1 MNIKKWLSV
10 FLAGSVCLTQVQLL
24 PAAAA
29 FSANYAEALQKAIY
43 FYECQQ
49 AGPLP
54 DWNRVEWRADSTLED
69 YVTGGWY
76 DAGDNAKF
84 NLPMA
89 YSAGMLA
96 WGLYQYPD
104 GLEQTGQMETYV
116 NNLTFA
122 LDYLATCDK
131 GDTVVYQ
138 VGIGKEDHTWWGA
151 CELVEYGMKDNGVS
165 ERGYLEG
172 RDASAVTGQ
181 MAAALAAGSVAL
193 KGRIP
198 DATCADYLSHAENL
212 FQMAD
217 ADRSDAGYNASDAQ
231 GFYQSSAF
239 YDDLFYAANW
249 LYIATGESSYLDKA
263 TSYIPSLGRE
273 LGSDTLKYSWC
284 QCWDDVMQGG
294 MLLYAQNT
302 ENPTYIQHVKR
313 HLDYWT
319 NEVQQLDG
327 GFRWLTTWG
336 CLRYAAAAGFI
347 AAVACDTVLADT
359 DTSAYVD
366 FYQTQI
372 NYMLGDNPDH
382 RSYEVGYGENSP
394 VNVHHRTAHGSWKN
408 DLAVP
413 ETNRHILYGALVGG
427 PTSTGEYEDARD
439 NYINNEVA
447 CDYNAGFTALLC
459 KMTSEYG
466 GTVDTAFPEPEQRDD
481 ELYVETK
488 LTPSSGGV
496 TLSFKYTNHTAWPA
510 RCVDN
515 ISYRYYMDLSEL
527 LDAGY
532 QASDV
537 VMRVDRDQALMYSE
551 YQPAEISSVTHYKD
565 NIYYIEV
572 TYPDGRVALP
582 ISEGQQQ
589 CELMLALVYPNY
601 QSGWDAEN
609 DYSNI
614 DLLEQTGEYVVTD
627 KIPLYINGTLYSG
640 TEPDGTTPTPTEPST
655 TSATLDETLPGDAN
669 VDGIVNLS
677 DLVLLN
683 RYLLRK
689 GTLSQKGG
697 KNADMDANNWLSV
710 LDSIY
715 LQRHLLI

>member
-1 MNIKKWLSV
+1 MYIKKWCSS
-10 FLAGSVCLTQVQLL
+10 FLAGILCLTQVQLL
-24 PAAAA
+24 PTNAA

-54 DWNRVEWRADSTLED
+54 DWNRVEWRADATLDD
-69 YVTGGWY
+69 YITGGWY

-116 NNLTFA
+116 NNLNFV
-122 LDYLATCDK
+122 LEYLAACDQ

-151 CELVEYGMKDNGVS
+151 CELVEYGMKDNGAS

-172 RDASAVTGQ
+172 RDASAVIGQ

-198 DATCADYLSHAENL
+198 DAVCADYLSHAENL
-212 FQMAD
+212 FKMAD
-217 ADRSDAGYNASDAQ
+217 ADRSDVGYNASDAQ
-231 GFYQSSAF
+231 GFYPSSAF

-249 LYIATGESSYLDKA
+249 LYIATGESSYLDNA
-263 TSYIPSLGRE
+263 ASYIPSLGRE

-302 ENPTYIQHVKR
+302 GDSTYIQHVKR

-319 NEVQQLDG
+319 SEVQQLDG

-359 DTSAYVD
+359 DTSDYVD
-366 FYQTQI
+366 FYETQI
-372 NYMLGDNPDH
+372 QYMLGDNPDH

-394 VNVHHRTAHGSWKN
+394 INVHHRTAHGSWKN

-427 PTSTGEYEDARD
+427 PTSSGEYEDARD

-459 KMTSEYG
+459 KMAEEYG
-466 GTVDTAFPEPEQRDD
+466 GTIDVNFPEPEQRDA

-488 LTPSSGGV
+488 LTESSGGV

-515 ISYRYYMDLSEL
+515 VSYRYYMDLSEL

-551 YQPAEISSVTHYKD
+551 YQPAEISPVTHYRD

-572 TYPDGRVALP
+572 TYPDGRVTLP

-601 QSGWDAEN
+601 QSGWNAEN

-614 DLLEQTGEYVVTD
+614 DLLEQVGEYTVTN
-627 KIPLYINGTLYSG
+627 KIPLYINGILYSG
-640 TEPDGTTPTPTEPST
+640 TEPDGTTPTEPST
-655 TSATLDETLPGDAN
+655 TSTIQEEMLLGDAN
-669 VDGIVNLS
+669 VDGVVNVS

-689 GTLSQKGG
+689 GTLGQKGG
-697 KNADMDANNWLSV
+697 KNADMDANNCLNV

>member
-1 MNIKKWLSV
+1 
-10 FLAGSVCLTQVQLL
+10 
-24 PAAAA
+24 
-29 FSANYAEALQKAIY
+29 
-43 FYECQQ
+43 
-49 AGPLP
+49 
-54 DWNRVEWRADSTLED
+54 
-69 YVTGGWY
+69 
-76 DAGDNAKF
+76 
-84 NLPMA
+84 
-89 YSAGMLA
+89 
-96 WGLYQYPD
+96 
-104 GLEQTGQMETYV
+104 
-116 NNLTFA
+116 
-122 LDYLATCDK
+122 
-131 GDTVVYQ
+131 
-138 VGIGKEDHTWWGA
+138 
-151 CELVEYGMKDNGVS
+151 
-165 ERGYLEG
+165 
-172 RDASAVTGQ
+172 
-181 MAAALAAGSVAL
+181 
-193 KGRIP
+193 
-198 DATCADYLSHAENL
+198 
-212 FQMAD
+212 MAD
-217 ADRSDAGYNASDAQ
+217 ADRSDVGYNASDAQ
-231 GFYQSSAF
+231 GFYPSSAF

-263 TSYIPSLGRE
+263 ASYIPSLGRE

-302 ENPTYIQHVKR
+302 GDSTYIQHVKR

-359 DTSAYVD
+359 DTGDYVD
-366 FYQTQI
+366 FYETQI
-372 NYMLGDNPDH
+372 QYMLGDNPDH

-394 VNVHHRTAHGSWKN
+394 INVHHRTAHGGWKN

-427 PTSTGEYEDARD
+427 STSSGEYEDARD

-459 KMTSEYG
+459 KMAEEYG
-466 GTVDTAFPEPEQRDD
+466 GTIDANFPEPEQRDA

-488 LTPSSGGV
+488 LTESSGGV

-515 ISYRYYMDLSEL
+515 VSYRYYMDLSEL

-551 YQPAEISSVTHYKD
+551 YQPAEISQVTHYRD

-601 QSGWDAEN
+601 QSGWNAEN

-614 DLLEQTGEYVVTD
+614 DLLEQVGEYTVTN
-627 KIPLYINGTLYSG
+627 KIPLYINGILYSG

-655 TSATLDETLPGDAN
+655 TSTIQEEMLLGDAN
-669 VDGIVNLS
+669 VDGVVNVS

-697 KNADMDANNWLSV
+697 KNADMDANNCLNV

>member
-1 MNIKKWLSV
+1 MYIKKWFGG
-10 FLAGSVCLTQVQLL
+10 FLAGILCLTQVQLL
-24 PAAAA
+24 PTNAA

-54 DWNRVEWRADSTLED
+54 DWNRVEWRADATLDD

-116 NNLTFA
+116 NNLNFV
-122 LDYLATCDK
+122 LEYLSACDQ

-151 CELVEYGMKDNGVS
+151 CELVEDGMQDNGVS

-193 KGRIP
+193 KDRIP
-198 DATCADYLSHAENL
+198 DVVCADYLSHAENL
-212 FQMAD
+212 FKMAD
-217 ADRSDAGYNASDAQ
+217 ADRSDAGYNTSDAQ

-249 LYIATGESSYLDKA
+249 LYIATGKSSYLDKA
-263 TSYIPSLGRE
+263 ASYIPFLGRE
-273 LGSDTLKYSWC
+273 LGSDTLKYSWS

-302 ENPTYIQHVKR
+302 GDSTYIQHVKR

-359 DTSAYVD
+359 DTSAYVN
-366 FYQTQI
+366 FYETQI
-372 NYMLGDNPDH
+372 DYMLGDNPDH

-427 PTSTGEYEDARD
+427 PTSEGEYEDARD

-459 KMTSEYG
+459 KMTAEYG
-466 GTVDTAFPEPEQRDD
+466 GTTDAAFPEPEQRDS

-488 LTPSSGGV
+488 LTESSGGV

-515 ISYRYYMDLSEL
+515 VSYRYYMDLSEL

-551 YQPAEISSVTHYKD
+551 YDPAEISPVTHYQG

-572 TYPDGRVALP
+572 TYRDGRVALP

-589 CELMLALVYPNY
+589 CELMLALVYPDY
-601 QSGWDAEN
+601 QSGWNAEN

-614 DLLEQTGEYVVTD
+614 DLLEQVGEYTVTD
-627 KIPLYINGTLYSG
+627 NIPLYINGILYSG

-655 TSATLDETLPGDAN
+655 TSITQEEMLLGDAD
-669 VDGIVNLS
+669 VDGAVNIS

-689 GTLSQKGG
+689 GTLSQQGG
-697 KNADMDANNWLSV
+697 KNADMDANNCLNV

>member
-1 MNIKKWLSV
+1 MYIKKWLSG
-10 FLAGSVCLTQVQLL
+10 FLSGVLCLTQVNFL
-24 PAAAA
+24 PANAV

-54 DWNRVEWRADSTLED
+54 DWNRVEWRDDSTLED
-69 YVTGGWY
+69 YITGGWY

-116 NNLTFA
+116 NNLNFV
-122 LDYLATCDK
+122 LEYLAACDK

-193 KGRIP
+193 KDHIP
-198 DATCADYLSHAENL
+198 AATCADYLSHAENL
-212 FQMAD
+212 FKMAD

-249 LYIATGESSYLDKA
+249 LYIATGESSYLEKA
-263 TSYIPSLGRE
+263 ASYIPSLGRE

-302 ENPTYIQHVKR
+302 NDATYIQHVKR

-319 NEVQQLDG
+319 KEVQQLDG

-366 FYQTQI
+366 FYETQI

-394 VNVHHRTAHGSWKN
+394 INVHHRTAHGSWKN

-427 PTSTGEYEDARD
+427 PTSAGEYEDARD

-459 KMTSEYG
+459 KMTAEYG
-466 GTVDTAFPEPEQRDD
+466 GTTDAAFPEPEQRDS

-488 LTPSSGGV
+488 LTASSGGV

-515 ISYRYYMDLSEL
+515 VSYRYYMDLSEL

-532 QASDV
+532 QANDV
-537 VMRVDRDQALMYSE
+537 VMRVDRDQALMYSD
-551 YQPAEISSVTHYKD
+551 YQPAQISPVTHYKD

-589 CELMLALVYPNY
+589 CELMLALVYPDY
-601 QSGWDAEN
+601 QSGWNAEN
-609 DYSNI
+609 DYSNA
-614 DLLEQTGEYVVTD
+614 DLLEQIGEYTVTD
-627 KIPLYINGTLYSG
+627 RIPLYINGTLYSG
-640 TEPDGTTPTPTEPST
+640 IEPDGTTPTPTEPST
-655 TSATLDETLPGDAN
+655 TSPVPDKTLLGDAN
-669 VDGIVNLS
+669 TDNDVTLS

-683 RYLLRK
+683 RYLLRQ
-689 GTLSQKGG
+689 GTMSEQGG
-697 KNADMDANNWLSV
+697 KNADMNADHQLNV

-715 LQRHLLI
+715 LRRYLLA